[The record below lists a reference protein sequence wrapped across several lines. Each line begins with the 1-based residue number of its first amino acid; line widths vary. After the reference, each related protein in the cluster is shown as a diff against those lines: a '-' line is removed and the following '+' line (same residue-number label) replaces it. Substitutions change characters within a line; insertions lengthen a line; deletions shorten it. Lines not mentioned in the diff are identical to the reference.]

1 MVVLVGTLKMK
12 VLVLDGLVLKHRH
25 PWGVAYHETG
35 SSELESSCFPTL
47 HLTNIN
53 ELEGEPLVTQ
63 VLASVLKTFTIAL
76 PSFRFNSQGF
86 NYFHF

>member
-35 SSELESSCFPTL
+35 SSELAFKGEIGPKILAWASAAQTFQLTL
-47 HLTNIN
+47 
-53 ELEGEPLVTQ
+53 
-63 VLASVLKTFTIAL
+63 
-76 PSFRFNSQGF
+76 
-86 NYFHF
+86 